1 MSSIEPIVVSLE
13 TPASPDAAWRYLS
26 EPELIERWF
35 TTTSRAERVGAPYRI
50 DFGDGSVVAGVVRAL
65 EPGRRLAYS
74 WAWEG
79 AEPRQ
84 ETLVGWTVEALPG
97 GGSRVTLVHDGWS
110 EAGADEAARDDH
122 AGYWEAY
129 VDDLRAL
136 LAEEAGGS
144 R

>member
-1 MSSIEPIVVSLE
+1 MPPIEPIVVSVE
-13 TPASPDAAWRYLS
+13 TPADAGAAWRYVS

-35 TTTSRAERVGAPYRI
+35 AATSPAEGVGAPYRI
-50 DFGDGSVVAGVVRAL
+50 DFGDGTVVAGVVRAL
-65 EPGRRLAYS
+65 EPGRHLAYS

-79 AEPRQ
+79 AEPPQ

-97 GGSRVTLVHDGWS
+97 GGSRVTLVHDGWA
-110 EAGADEAARDDH
+110 EAGADQATRDDH

-129 VDDLRAL
+129 VDELRAL
-136 LAEEAGGS
+136 LAGEAGAS

>member
-1 MSSIEPIVVSLE
+1 MSSIEPIVISLE
-13 TPASPDAAWRYLS
+13 AAVDADLAWRYVS
-26 EPELIERWF
+26 EPQLIERWF
-35 TTTSRAERVGAPYRI
+35 TTTSRAERVGGPYRI
-50 DFGDGSVVAGVVRAL
+50 DFGDGSVVDGVVRAL
-65 EPGRRLAYS
+65 EPGRSLAYS

-97 GGSRVTLVHDGWS
+97 GGSRVTLVHDGWA
-110 EAGADEAARDDH
+110 EAGADEATRDDH
-122 AGYWEAY
+122 AGYWDAY

-136 LAEEAGGS
+136 LAGEDAGS